1 MGGSKKKVKYEPAP
15 APAVAVQ
22 RQGTKSFKQ
31 EADMADI
38 ETDSDLYIK
47 KKRKG
52 KKSLKV
58 PAGGALVPT
67 EGASGLSLPS

>member
-1 MGGSKKKVKYEPAP
+1 MGGKKREVEYEP

-22 RQGTKSFKQ
+22 RQGAKSFQQ

-38 ETDSDLYIK
+38 ETDSDLFIK

-52 KKSLKV
+52 KRSLRV
-58 PAGGALVPT
+58 PAGGAVIPT
-67 EGASGLSLPS
+67 EGTSGVSLPS